1 MTDCDR
7 IDSLVTPYVDGDI
20 SPANAVVVH
29 QHLQH
34 CRACYGRVQAEQA
47 VEALMRARRQT
58 LAGIAPPAALRARC
72 AALVGSREPTAGAP
86 LWRAH
91 WPSVVLAASLVLAVA
106 GAGLY
111 QLTVHSTRVMAAELT
126 ADHVKCFRVINSA
139 LGTHHDAS
147 MVEGSMASYFAWQMR
162 LPEHPERV
170 DLELVGARPCL
181 YPEGLAAHIMYRHH
195 GHPVSLFMLPQ
206 GARSDERIDVM
217 GHRAAIWSVG
227 TRTFV
232 LIADEPRAEVE
243 RVISFVQA
251 GLR

>member
-20 SPANAVVVH
+20 SPANAVVV
-29 QHLQH
+29 QRHLQR
-34 CRACYGRVQAEQA
+34 CRACGSRVQMEQA
-47 VEALMRARRQT
+47 VQALMRAHRHALTDTQP
-58 LAGIAPPAALRARC
+58 PPALRLRCVALGASHAP
-72 AALVGSREPTAGAP
+72 AASAFP
-86 LWRAH
+86 WRAL
-91 WPSVVLAASLVLAVA
+91 VLAASLVLVA
-106 GAGLY
+106 GAALY
-111 QLTVHSTRVMAAELT
+111 GLTVHSTRVMAAELT
-126 ADHVKCFRVINSA
+126 ADHLKCFRVINNV
-139 LGTHHDAS
+139 LGTHHD
-147 MVEGSMASYFAWQMR
+147 VETVEAAMLSRFDWQMR
-162 LPEHPERV
+162 LPDHPERA

-206 GARSDERIDVM
+206 GARGDELIDVM

-232 LIADEPRAEVE
+232 LIADEPREDVE
-243 RVISFVQA
+243 RLISFVHA